1 MTPDQAERI
10 ARLEASMAD
19 VRSEMARQGSD
30 INSFR
35 RELGSL
41 RDLVQTLVPI
51 GKDTAVLREQLKDV
65 EQHVARVETK
75 FDKRWDKLENA
86 QSDARRDSRS
96 LRNILIGVGCA
107 AVLSPIGGIL
117 VALAVGGPK

>member
-1 MTPDQAERI
+1 VTPDQAERI

-41 RDLVQTLVPI
+41 RDLVQTLTPI
-51 GKDTAVLREQLKDV
+51 GKDTAVLREQV
-65 EQHVARVETK
+65 EQVEAHVGRVETK
-75 FDKRWDKLENA
+75 FDKRWDRLESA
-86 QSDARRDSRS
+86 QESNRRDSRS

-107 AVLSPIGGIL
+107 AVLSPIGGII
-117 VALAVGGPK
+117 VALLVSKP

>member
-1 MTPDQAERI
+1 
-10 ARLEASMAD
+10 MAD

-41 RDLVQTLVPI
+41 RDLVQTLTPI
-51 GKDTAVLREQLKDV
+51 GQDTAVLREQVKDV

-75 FDKRWDKLENA
+75 FDKRWDKLEEN
-86 QSDARRDSRS
+86 QNDARRDSRS
-96 LRNILIGVGCA
+96 LRNILVGVGCA